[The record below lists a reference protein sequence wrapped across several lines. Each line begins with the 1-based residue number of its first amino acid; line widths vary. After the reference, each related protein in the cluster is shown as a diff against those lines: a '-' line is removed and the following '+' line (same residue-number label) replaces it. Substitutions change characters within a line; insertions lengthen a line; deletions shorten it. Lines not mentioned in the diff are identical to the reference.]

1 MSDSSKIIFVTGAS
15 GYLASHVVYQLAE
28 QGHRVR
34 ASVRKNKMLP
44 VRDLYLKSHPNVEI
58 VQIDDLAQGDL
69 GDVFKGVDVV
79 IHTASPL
86 PGRGSAE
93 VILKGAI
100 EGSLNVLQQAEKAGV
115 RKFVV
120 TSSTLAV
127 TGDPSIKDGA
137 YRAEHWS
144 PWTKEDAERMPY
156 VVSKKFAELAVW
168 DWAEAHPHVDVT
180 VINPPFL
187 YGPLAPI
194 HLPVAPGDYISL
206 STALM
211 VYNLISPDGTY
222 PPEPAYTDVRD
233 TAAAHVR
240 AALSALPKETSTD
253 IKSPRKRVVFASP
266 HGVVF
271 KDVLDMIRNARP
283 ELAGRIISKGSVPE
297 FEIDRYHVDFGR
309 IEEIVGLKKEDFHTL
324 EETLLDTIDDMLA
337 LEKEWVAQGYVL
349 PPNVPPMML

>member
-222 PPEPAYTDVRD
+222 PPEPAYTD
-233 TAAAHVR
+233 
-240 AALSALPKETSTD
+240 
-253 IKSPRKRVVFASP
+253 SPRKRVVFASP

-337 LEKEWVAQGYVL
+337 LEKEWVSQGYVL